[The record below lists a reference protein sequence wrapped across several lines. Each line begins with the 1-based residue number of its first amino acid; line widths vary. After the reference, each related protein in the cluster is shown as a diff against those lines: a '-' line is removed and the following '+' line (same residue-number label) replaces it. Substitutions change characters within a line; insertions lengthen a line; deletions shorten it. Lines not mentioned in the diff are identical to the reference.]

1 MKKINIIVFRKKTVY
16 FLYSILLALILL
28 PTSLWIYLSNQPV
41 NSFIDPKSGIIIVD
55 PGHGGIDGGTNKD
68 GILEKEINLAVS
80 KKLKKILEE
89 KGYQVSLTRD
99 EDIALDSFD
108 STGRNRH
115 QRDLN
120 ARANMIN
127 SSNAQLFLSIH
138 VNCNFKRPATNGS
151 IVFYNDNFVENKVL
165 AYAIQRAL
173 NTMEINGEKRTIH
186 DPVQAKYYLLTFSK
200 IPGVIIETAFLSNS
214 AERHL
219 LTKEEFR
226 EQLAEAIANGVE
238 NYLKCRENF

>member
-108 STGRNRH
+108 SAGRNRH